1 MKEYKF
7 IPSKIIII
15 IVTIILFSVNNTKAS
30 KEGSR
35 KPNLIFILA
44 DDLGYGELGCFGQ
57 KKLKHLILM
66 GWQKKE

>member
-7 IPSKIIII
+7 IPSKIFIII
-15 IVTIILFSVNNTKAS
+15 ATIILISANSTKAG
-30 KEGSR
+30 KEVSR

-44 DDLGYGELGCFGQ
+44 DDLGYGDLGCFGQ